1 MYIKNAE
8 RRRGMQSIPLVKQM
22 KKENLKTLS
31 RKNGHYETFRKPNIL
46 AIRNG
51 KNGRPVFGMR
61 DTGKR
66 IILYYDAEELTRIVR
81 KI

>member
-31 RKNGHYETFRKPNIL
+31 GKNGHYETFRKPNIL
-46 AIRNG
+46 EIRN
-51 KNGRPVFGMR
+51 
-61 DTGKR
+61 TGKR